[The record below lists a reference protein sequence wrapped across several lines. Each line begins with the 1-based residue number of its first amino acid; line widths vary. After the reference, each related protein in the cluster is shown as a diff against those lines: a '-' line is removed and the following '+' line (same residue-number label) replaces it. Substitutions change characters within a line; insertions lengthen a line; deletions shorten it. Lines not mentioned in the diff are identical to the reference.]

1 MDLVD
6 KGLWVD
12 LHDPI
17 TPHFSARKAGRSMAT
32 TLVARLQDAQRD
44 KHGPVLTALLGEAI
58 ATIERLHADVDG
70 LIGSEVQLQ
79 RQLRRLTEAVTSFLS
94 AMPSPPFQTVL
105 KLTDTLEDA
114 KGHLDD

>member
-1 MDLVD
+1 MSAPLVN
-6 KGLWVD
+6 
-12 LHDPI
+12 
-17 TPHFSARKAGRSMAT
+17 
-32 TLVARLQDAQRD
+32 RLQDAQRD
-44 KHGPVLTALLGEAI
+44 EHGPVLTDLLGEAA

-79 RQLRRLTEAVTSFLS
+79 RQLRRLVEAVTAYLGL
-94 AMPSPPFQTVL
+94 MPNPPFMTVL